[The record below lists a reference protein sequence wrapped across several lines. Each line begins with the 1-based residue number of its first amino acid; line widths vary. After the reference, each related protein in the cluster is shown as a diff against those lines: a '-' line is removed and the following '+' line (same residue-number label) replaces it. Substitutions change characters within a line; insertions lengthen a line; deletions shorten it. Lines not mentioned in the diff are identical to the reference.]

1 MHKPTKKPSVKP
13 FRNSSPSFAAKR
25 GRNRMRELLKVL
37 SLGNQVEEP
46 AKWKKRQIHLTL
58 LTASLTV
65 LFNVLEYYG
74 IRVPFEVSP
83 EIVNNIALGLLAV
96 GNGFLTL
103 ATSTKVGPA
112 KLVKPSP

>member
-1 MHKPTKKPSVKP
+1 MK
-13 FRNSSPSFAAKR
+13 
-25 GRNRMRELLKVL
+25 ELLKAL
-37 SLGNQVEEP
+37 SLGNQVEDP

-65 LFNVLEYYG
+65 LFNALEYYG

-83 EIVNNIALGLLAV
+83 EIVNNIALGILAV
-96 GNGFLTL
+96 GNGILTL

-112 KLVKPSP
+112 SLEKPSP

>member
-13 FRNSSPSFAAKR
+13 FRNSSPAC
-25 GRNRMRELLKVL
+25 GRKGNRMRELLKVL
-37 SLGNQVEEP
+37 QLGNRVEDP
-46 AKWKKRQIHLTL
+46 ARWKKRQIHLTL

-112 KLVKPSP
+112 KLEKPSP